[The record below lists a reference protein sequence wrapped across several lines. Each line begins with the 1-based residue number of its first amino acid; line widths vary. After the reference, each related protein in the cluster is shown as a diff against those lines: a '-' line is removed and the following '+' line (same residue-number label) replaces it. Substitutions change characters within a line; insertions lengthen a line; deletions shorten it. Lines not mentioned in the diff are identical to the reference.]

1 MGLFNSD
8 RFSRPGPGV
17 SPDEPRKKGLARLAE
32 LLGRDGV
39 SFYMAGLL
47 ALVSLLPYLFGL
59 WVALASHSIL
69 PMLLAGLLG
78 GALAAPQLCGLI
90 DTILRALRDEPG
102 YFLVTYRRAWKQNAR
117 ASLLPGALGGLVIAA
132 QLLSWSVLDGDGSQ
146 LLHGILLAGMFLA
159 FGLLLYLFAQ
169 IPLMDLPLSAL
180 LKNAAFLFLGYLANS
195 ALGVLALGGYL
206 LLVYLF
212 FPLSLG
218 VLLLT
223 NAWLPVLLAL
233 MAIYKP
239 LDKTFSIEQR
249 IKAKRDAELAG
260 GTDLPA
266 SR

>member
-132 QLLSWSVLDGDGSQ
+132 QLFSWSVLDGDGSQ

-169 IPLMDLPLSAL
+169 IPLMDLMRKARTI
-180 LKNAAFLFLGYLANS
+180 
-195 ALGVLALGGYL
+195 VEGGDR
-206 LLVYLF
+206 
-212 FPLSLG
+212 
-218 VLLLT
+218 
-223 NAWLPVLLAL
+223 A
-233 MAIYKP
+233 
-239 LDKTFSIEQR
+239 
-249 IKAKRDAELAG
+249 
-260 GTDLPA
+260 
-266 SR
+266 